1 MKNVNSTDRIKI
13 LYSTIR
19 VDNLENAETLFPGQ
33 NIISQSNMD
42 NIIPTNQ
49 TENENNHNNY
59 YKKSDKGLSTGGI
72 VAIIVPLAVILV
84 AVAAFALIS
93 KSNQPQM
100 AYGNSANSAD
110 SSIRNLNIKS
120 I

>member
-42 NIIPTNQ
+42 NIIRPNQ
-49 TENENNHNNY
+49 SDNEDINIKY
-59 YKKSDKGLSTGGI
+59 YRKSNKGFSAGAI
-72 VAIIVPLAVILV
+72 VAIVVPCAVVLIAALALAMILK
-84 AVAAFALIS
+84 S
-93 KSNQPQM
+93 KKPQ
-100 AYGNSANSAD
+100 NPDINLANNAD
-110 SSIRNLNIKS
+110 SSIKDLKI
-120 I
+120 